1 MIVFNYISQLV
12 FNCFYFA
19 INDILAD
26 LSSVFERTLFL
37 ITLIVVLLDFLLQVF
52 DNYWNLPFKITQFYQ
67 IFCDNVPGFPRYPPI
82 SLPHVDCDFP
92 SWSDTTNRLE
102 RYSPDVILRDGPDI
116 LVPLVSVAQILMCMK
131 EFHASEI
138 CFYLDVSVNTARKG

>member
-12 FNCFYFA
+12 FNCFYCA

-67 IFCDNVPGFPRYPPI
+67 IFCDNVPGF
-82 SLPHVDCDFP
+82 F
-92 SWSDTTNRLE
+92 
-102 RYSPDVILRDGPDI
+102 PDI
-116 LVPLVSVAQILMCMK
+116 RQFHCHMSIVISRHDQTLRTDWNVTVLTWFSGMVLIFWCLWFRLHKSWCVWKNFMLQRFVSI
-131 EFHASEI
+131 
-138 CFYLDVSVNTARKG
+138 